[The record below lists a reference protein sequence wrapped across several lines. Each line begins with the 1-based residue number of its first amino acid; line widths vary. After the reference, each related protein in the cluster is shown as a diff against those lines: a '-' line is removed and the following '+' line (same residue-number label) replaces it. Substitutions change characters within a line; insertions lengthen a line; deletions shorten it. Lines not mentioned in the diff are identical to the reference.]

1 LIRVSRFFGI
11 SEKKND
17 PIGPNP
23 HNSNPPIKS
32 PKYTQFS
39 TAERLQQVPEMGDI
53 AEENRGKAHNE
64 I

>member
-1 LIRVSRFFGI
+1 MIRVSRFFGI

-39 TAERLQQVPEMGDI
+39 TAERDEQVHEMGDI
-53 AEENRGKAHNE
+53 AEEKQGQGSQ
-64 I
+64 